1 MITAGVLFLSLC
13 MAVIALAL
21 GIVVRVIARSVREVL
36 RETRRVA
43 AEVRQFVGSINGKNK
58 GKLAV
63 RVNDVK
69 YAKSTMP
76 KPTDARITIGIE
88 NTNPRES
95 SRGDKGKK
103 TKRVWSPSLSLVKV
117 KNLEFRK

>member
-1 MITAGVLFLSLC
+1 M
-13 MAVIALAL
+13 
-21 GIVVRVIARSVREVL
+21 RSVRDVL

-43 AEVRQFVGSINGKNK
+43 TEVKQFMGAINGKTK
-58 GKLAV
+58 RKLAV
-63 RVNDVK
+63 RVSDVK

-76 KPTDARITIGIE
+76 KPTNARITIGIE
-88 NTNPRES
+88 DSKSSSRES
-95 SRGDKGKK
+95 SREDKSKK